1 MRGSALIRMA
11 VLSVPAGFLEPELI
25 RKGHTAGVRVMLL
38 LGGDFPAIETGAG
51 VLDTLLA
58 NLSTFNSLFHRYD
71 VPGSDVIVGQR
82 FQIAVLNPE
91 TLRRRYR
98 SHRFSTRKAG
108 NRVGVLSGR

>member
-1 MRGSALIRMA
+1 MA

-25 RKGHTAGVRVMLL
+25 RKGHAAGVRVMLL

-108 NRVGVLSGR
+108 NRVGVLSGRWSSRS